1 MKNKNYL
8 VLLVGLICLA
18 GMLLPSCAKK
28 DDKPLNTGQRKQDD
42 NQNGGSDQS
51 RIISFSDYDWLV
63 KSSGDHTVGP
73 GPNYF
78 SDSEGN
84 VWVDDEGKL
93 HLKIKKES
101 SIWYNSEVTL
111 LQSLGYGHYVFQI
124 DSRIDQ
130 LDKNIV
136 AAVFLYK
143 NDEKELDNEF
153 SKWGEDENENA
164 QFAVQP
170 SSKTGNKDR
179 FNIQMNDNSSITS
192 IIHWE
197 KDFVE
202 FTVYKGAI
210 GDTTVDNIIKRWIY
224 EGADIPSEEDDPVAI
239 INLWMFKGQPP
250 SDQKEEELV
259 VSTFKYFR
267 GTKDKEDNNGLNLP
281 DSLQSYFE
289 GENYYLL
296 YLDSVLE
303 KGIDTKVVE
312 DYRVNRS
319 NTDSKFIYFSNSFKS
334 VSSDGLNPFGLPDR
348 KWVSLIVN
356 GDATVSWAAGSLE
369 NTGTTDFT
377 SITDDYVLHFAIKSE
392 EKDAVYLLRAGFGEN
407 NGDDPTDIGA
417 KIYLGDCDN
426 CYADFPR
433 DGEWYHFNI
442 PVSELKT
449 LNPNFSFENVV
460 DENAHL
466 LDFSVDGAPDAG
478 TTLDLGAIFYYL
490 PKD

>member
-1 MKNKNYL
+1 
-8 VLLVGLICLA
+8 
-18 GMLLPSCAKK
+18 
-28 DDKPLNTGQRKQDD
+28 
-42 NQNGGSDQS
+42 
-51 RIISFSDYDWLV
+51 
-63 KSSGDHTVGP
+63 SSGDHTVGP

-392 EKDAVYLLRAGFGEN
+392 EKDA
-407 NGDDPTDIGA
+407 
-417 KIYLGDCDN
+417 
-426 CYADFPR
+426 
-433 DGEWYHFNI
+433 
-442 PVSELKT
+442 
-449 LNPNFSFENVV
+449 
-460 DENAHL
+460 
-466 LDFSVDGAPDAG
+466 
-478 TTLDLGAIFYYL
+478 
-490 PKD
+490 